1 MSPQALA
8 AIEDKLESEG
18 FVSMDKV
25 AFDGFF
31 DSQARKLVN
40 LSGEDALKT
49 IRTGNANGDLAW
61 TELTL
66 LASLMR

>member
-31 DSQARKLVN
+31 DAQARKLVN

-49 IRTGNANGDLAW
+49 LRAGKSNGDLAW